1 MTDQWQAQTPDPEP
15 QLTMRGRFA
24 LMFAEAIEQ
33 AEEKYL
39 MGTLSQ
45 EDYHEELRDIDA
57 KLGVIGL
64 TLLNKPW
71 KAGGSRV

>member
-1 MTDQWQAQTPDPEP
+1 
-15 QLTMRGRFA
+15 
-24 LMFAEAIEQ
+24 MFAEAIEQ

>member
-1 MTDQWQAQTPDPEP
+1 MEEWQNQTQDPEP
-15 QLTMRGRFA
+15 PLSMRGRFA

-39 MGTLSQ
+39 MGTLSA
-45 EDYHEELRDIDA
+45 EDYQAELRDIDA
-57 KLGVIGL
+57 KLSVIGL

-71 KAGGSRV
+71 LKGANRV

>member
-1 MTDQWQAQTPDPEP
+1 MEEWQSQTPDPEP
-15 QLTMRGRFA
+15 PISNRGRFA

-39 MGTLSQ
+39 MGTLGV
-45 EDYHEELRDIDA
+45 EDYHAELRDIDA

-71 KAGGSRV
+71 MRGANRV

>member
-1 MTDQWQAQTPDPEP
+1 MNEWQGRAQDPIP
-15 QLTMRGRFA
+15 SSVRGRFA

-39 MGTLSQ
+39 MGTLGA
-45 EDYHEELRDIDA
+45 EDYQAELRDIDA
-57 KLGVIGL
+57 KLSVIGL

-71 KAGGSRV
+71 IKPNRL